1 MSTDGRGYSDSTTT
15 LEEVRRRLDAFNAE
29 RDWQQFHEPKDLA
42 MCLASEAGELLEP
55 FLWKRA
61 DEELDTEAIAQELAD
76 VLICALNL
84 SAKLEIDLLD
94 AVDRKIV
101 LNGERYPVE
110 KARGS
115 AAKHDQL

>member
-1 MSTDGRGYSDSTTT
+1 MSMDERGYSDASTT
-15 LEEVRRRLDAFNAE
+15 LEEVRQRLDAFNTA

-42 MCLASEAGELLEP
+42 MCLAAEAGELLEP
-55 FLWKRA
+55 FLWKRTG
-61 DEELDTEAIAQELAD
+61 EELDREAIAQELAD

-94 AVDRKIV
+94 AVDRKIA
-101 LNGERYPVE
+101 LNSERYPVE

-115 AAKHDQL
+115 AAKHDRL